1 MQDENKGKGISHVI
15 EHIEDAVARRNVEA
29 LAAQIPAMVTEAV
42 EHALSNR
49 ALTPEQAEW
58 VRLAVESAGKKAKFR
73 DAVIEKT
80 LSGLLILFIAA
91 VGAGMIAIGKG
102 WLISLGLLKP

>member
-1 MQDENKGKGISHVI
+1 MANNTPGFTH
-15 EHIEDAVARRNVEA
+15 HIETIEDPIARRQVEI
-29 LAAQIPAMVTEAV
+29 LAAQLPGMVTEAV

-58 VRLAVESAGKKAKFR
+58 VRLAVESAGKKAAFR
-73 DAVIEKT
+73 NAVIEKT

-91 VGAGMIAIGKG
+91 VGAGMIAVGKG
-102 WLISLGLLKP
+102 WLISIGFMKP